1 MENSIKSASL
11 EPKKTFK
18 LPAGAV
24 IIKKEVRINVEEI
37 ENGFLLR
44 KNYDIKW
51 QMGEDGD
58 EDRRTEYEYFT
69 KTWFS
74 KDNPITYKEPKNL
87 ADKLD

>member
-1 MENSIKSASL
+1 MEDSIKSATL

-18 LPAGAV
+18 LPKGAE
-24 IIKKEVRINVEEI
+24 IIKKEVRITVEEI

-51 QMGEDGD
+51 KSGED
-58 EDRRTEYEYFT
+58 EDSRTEYEYFT
-69 KTWFS
+69 KVWFS
-74 KDNPITYKEPKNL
+74 PTNPITYKEPKNL